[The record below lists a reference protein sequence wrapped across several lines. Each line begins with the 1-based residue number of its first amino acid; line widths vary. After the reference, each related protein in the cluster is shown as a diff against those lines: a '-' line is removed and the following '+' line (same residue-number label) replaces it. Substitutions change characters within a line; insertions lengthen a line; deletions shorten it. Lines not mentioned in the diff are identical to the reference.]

1 MDRRTALYS
10 TFLLGGLMAR
20 AARGQ
25 GGRGGFRPSPSSPD
39 EPALD
44 PSSIG
49 YGPEPTAPV
58 DVPPN
63 PTPQPSRA
71 SGTALR
77 PQQLIDQQSLT
88 WGVFDIAPYTSIP
101 QHSKETSRPEGAL
114 IEWIFRFTG
123 SDAWHGEVLST
134 LSATPDTLYALH
146 NEEMLDRVDRI
157 YERFVDA
164 WFNVLTLRARIIA
177 ATDPRW
183 RYDVFSLLEPIRL
196 GREGRGGP
204 QGQQAWTVDSSTAE
218 RLVAARSID
227 GTFRVIEERKEPIV
241 NGQTLFLQSVLKE
254 PATYRA
260 GLELSNSVALGFEP
274 HIDSIEEG
282 VELRISPLL
291 AYDGTTVDLAL
302 DLRATVARRNHQTR
316 VIVPRKIGDIEQE
329 IDVPEVAHTRLNQTI
344 PSWPLDK
351 TLIVSAG
358 ILPGIFMNKGGAL
371 NLGIGA
377 PTQTELLVILDMQS
391 NLEMARRRAPR
402 R

>member
-10 TFLLGGLMAR
+10 TFLLGGLVAK

-25 GGRGGFRPSPSSPD
+25 DRRGGFRPSRSSPD

-49 YGPEPTAPV
+49 YGPDPTGPI
-58 DVPPN
+58 DTPPN
-63 PTPQPSRA
+63 PTPEPSRT
-71 SGTALR
+71 SRSALQ
-77 PQQLIDQQSLT
+77 PQQLIDQQKLL
-88 WGVFDIAPYTSIP
+88 WGVFDIAPYTSLP
-101 QHSKETSRPEGAL
+101 QHSKETARPEGAL
-114 IEWIFRFTG
+114 VDWIFRFTG
-123 SDAWHGEVLST
+123 SEAWHGEMMAT

-146 NEEMLDRVDRI
+146 TEEMLDRVDRI

-177 ATDPRW
+177 ATDPKW
-183 RYDVFSLLEPIRL
+183 RYDIFSLLEPIRL
-196 GREGRGGP
+196 DREGRGGP
-204 QGQQAWTVDSSTAE
+204 QGQQAWTIDPSTAE
-218 RLVAARSID
+218 RLVAAMSVG

-274 HIDSIEEG
+274 NIDSIEEG

-371 NLGIGA
+371 NTGIGA
-377 PTQTELLVILDMQS
+377 PTQTELLVVLDMQS
-391 NLEMARRRAPR
+391 NLEMARRRSDR